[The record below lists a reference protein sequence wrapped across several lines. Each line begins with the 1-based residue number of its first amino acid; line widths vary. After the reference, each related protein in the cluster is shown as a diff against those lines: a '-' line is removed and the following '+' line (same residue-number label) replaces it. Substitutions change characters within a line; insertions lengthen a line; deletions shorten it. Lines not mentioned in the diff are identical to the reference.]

1 MKVKDIIAAIEAFA
15 PACAQA
21 EGDNSGLQLGSPE
34 QEVHGVLIALDCTPA
49 LIEEAASRGCDMILT
64 HHPLLYHPL
73 QTVDPEEFVGG
84 SIYAAVKHGCA
95 IYAAHTSAD
104 RVKGGVSWVLA
115 GKLGLKNVQ
124 TLDPDADGLG
134 FGAVGDLPEPKSPA
148 EALELVKEALGLH
161 ALRHSAPVEGPV
173 SRVAVCG
180 GSGTSLVGKALTAGA
195 QLFVCGDITY
205 HHFFAPQGIML
216 ADAGHFETEVGIV
229 DIFCSVLKKNFPNF
243 AVLISQDIKSA
254 NPVRYSI

>member
-1 MKVKDIIAAIEAFA
+1 MNLSF
-15 PACAQA
+15 
-21 EGDNSGLQLGSPE
+21 S
-34 QEVHGVLIALDCTPA
+34 
-49 LIEEAASRGCDMILT
+49 

-73 QTVDPEEFVGG
+73 QTVDPEECVGG

-104 RVKGGVSWVLA
+104 RVEGGVSWTLA
-115 GKLGLKNVQ
+115 ERLGLKNVC
-124 TLDPDADGLG
+124 TLEPDEEGLG
-134 FGAVGDLPEPKSPA
+134 FGIVGDLPEPKSSL
-148 EALELVKEALGLH
+148 EALKLVKEALGLP

-173 SRVAVCG
+173 TRIAACG
-180 GSGTSLVGKALTAGA
+180 GSGTSLVGKALNSGA

-229 DIFCSVLKKNFPNF
+229 DIFW
-243 AVLISQDIKSA
+243 
-254 NPVRYSI
+254 

>member
-21 EGDNSGLQLGSPE
+21 EGDNTGLQVGSPE

-49 LIEEAASRGCDMILT
+49 LVEEAASRGCDMILT

-73 QTVDPEEFVGG
+73 QTVDPEECVGG

-104 RVKGGVSWVLA
+104 RVKGGVSWTLA
-115 GKLGLKNVQ
+115 ERLGLKNVC
-124 TLDPDADGLG
+124 TLEPDEEGLG
-134 FGAVGDLPEPKSPA
+134 FGIVGDLPEPKSSL
-148 EALELVKEALGLH
+148 EALKLVKEALGLP

-173 SRVAVCG
+173 TRIAACG
-180 GSGTSLVGKALTAGA
+180 GSGTSLVGKALNSGA

-243 AVLISQDIKSA
+243 AVLISQDIKTA
-254 NPVRYSI
+254 NPVRYMI

>member
-15 PACAQA
+15 PASAQA
-21 EGDNSGLQLGSPE
+21 EGDNTGLQVGNPG
-34 QEVHGVLIALDCTPA
+34 QEVHGVLVALDCTPELVA
-49 LIEEAASRGCDMILT
+49 EAAERGCDMILT

-73 QTVDPEEFVGG
+73 HTVDPEETVGG
-84 SIYAAVKHGCA
+84 TIYAAVKAGCA

-104 RVKGGVSWVLA
+104 RVPGGVSWTLA
-115 GKLGLKNVQ
+115 ERLGLRYVR
-124 TLDPDADGLG
+124 TLEADEDGLG
-134 FGAVGDLPEPKSPA
+134 FGIVGDLPEPRPA
-148 EALELVKEALGLH
+148 LEALGLVKKALGLP

-173 SRVAVCG
+173 TRVAACG
-180 GSGTSLVGKALTAGA
+180 GSGASLVGKALAAGA
-195 QLFVCGDITY
+195 QHFVCGDITY

-243 AVLISQDIKSA
+243 AVLISQDIKTA
-254 NPVRYSI
+254 NPVNYMI